1 MRKGKVKVKSK
12 IGWLRVWAQAAISLG
27 WRNSATCCMKGAG
40 GPGLVWA
47 GGPKSSPPT
56 QGLQQ
61 PPGPHLSWSLHEL
74 GSLGCP
80 EWAWSTLLHPS
91 KEALSKGFQ
100 WPLPFSATL
109 PGGVLEESLLL
120 CSGSQYWAEGW
131 ELSDQCPTCWLCGLG
146 QLTYPL
152 CAPDPSGRRKGL
164 TSPIFQGP
172 DGVMNMDLPV
182 HLPHGQGSTRDCPI
196 CVGFSGSSGSSL
208 RLRVWS

>member
-1 MRKGKVKVKSK
+1 MGSVRKGKVKVKSK
-12 IGWLRVWAQAAISLG
+12 IVWLRVWVQAAISLG

-40 GPGLVWA
+40 RPGLVWA

-56 QGLQQ
+56 QGLPQLL
-61 PPGPHLSWSLHEL
+61 GPHCPGTCTRWGPWGALS
-74 GSLGCP
+74 GSGQLFC
-80 EWAWSTLLHPS
+80 TLLKKHSAKVSSGPC
-91 KEALSKGFQ
+91 LSV
-100 WPLPFSATL
+100 LPCR
-109 PGGVLEESLLL
+109 GVLGESLLL

-131 ELSDQCPTCWLCGLG
+131 ELSDQRPTCWLCGLG

-182 HLPHGQGSTRDCPI
+182 HLPYGQGSTRDCPI
-196 CVGFSGSSGSSL
+196 CVGL
-208 RLRVWS
+208 